1 MRFDAYKMS
10 LTDSQACAAPFNF
23 LVLTNML
30 TTMDKSCTDGVS
42 SPDLLTGTTV
52 RLWPYV
58 PGVYGR
64 DALYRVWRLMEDDGA
79 TKQAFWDEA
88 YLETGGDL
96 ASFVQAFSATNK
108 LLLMIERR
116 DTKAL
121 CGAFWVTQMVPGH
134 QAFVGMWMQKGS
146 RGRYSKEAAR
156 LALTYTFSTGQF
168 RQLWALTPWSSAY
181 ALCLRMGFMPT
192 ALLDEFCHWQNDY
205 KNVWVLRLTKEAF
218 DVSLS

>member
-1 MRFDAYKMS
+1 
-10 LTDSQACAAPFNF
+10 
-23 LVLTNML
+23 ML

-88 YLETGGDL
+88 YLETGADL

-108 LLLMIERR
+108 MLLMIERR
-116 DTKAL
+116 DTGRL
-121 CGAFWVTQMVPGH
+121 CGCFWVTQMTLGH
-134 QAFVGMWMQKGS
+134 QAFVGMWMQKAS
-146 RGRYSKEAAR
+146 RGKLSVESAMY
-156 LALTYTFSTGQF
+156 ALRYTFNAGAF
-168 RQLWALTPWSSAY
+168 RQLWALTPWTPAST
-181 ALCLRMGFMPT
+181 LCLKTGFERI
-192 ALLDEFCHWQNDY
+192 ASLLNFCRWDDGY
-205 KNVWVLRLTKEAF
+205 KTVRLYRLTRERF
-218 DVSLS
+218 NGLYF